1 MSNNH
6 NIDNVGRIKLNLVL
20 TRNAR
25 NNRSNKESFLINI
38 IESVIKENLPP
49 VSSNYKDLIYT
60 IEFSNNSLILKSFIL
75 GDKFKLNPTQL
86 WEEGKLVIARC
97 LPKFTNNSFS
107 HYKDMLD
114 IITTNSQ
121 SMIWLCDEIVDEQIK
136 QEVYVESDKPL
147 FTMCY
152 DNIEE
157 KVLVTNFI
165 SEQNHLLIPS
175 NNKFSLEDKIS
186 QSTSDVLD
194 IVQDEGC
201 YSISET

>member
-1 MSNNH
+1 M
-6 NIDNVGRIKLNLVL
+6 NLVL

-25 NNRSNKESFLINI
+25 NNRSNKETFLINI
-38 IESVIKENLPP
+38 IESVIKENLPS

-60 IEFSNNSLILKSFIL
+60 IEFSNNSLILKSYIL
-75 GDKFKLNPTQL
+75 GSQFKLNPTQL

-97 LPKFTNNSFS
+97 LPKFTNNNFS
-107 HYKDMLD
+107 YYKDMLD

-121 SMIWLCDEIVDEQIK
+121 SMIWLCDEIVDEKIK

-157 KVLVTNFI
+157 KVLVANFI
-165 SEQNHLLIPS
+165 SEQNHLLISS

>member
-25 NNRSNKESFLINI
+25 NNRSNKETFLINI
-38 IESVIKENLPP
+38 IESVIKENLPS

-60 IEFSNNSLILKSFIL
+60 IEFSNNSLILKSYIL
-75 GDKFKLNPTQL
+75 GSQFKLNPTQL

-97 LPKFTNNSFS
+97 LPKFTNNNFS
-107 HYKDMLD
+107 YYKDMLD

-121 SMIWLCDEIVDEQIK
+121 SMIWLCDEIVDEKIK

-157 KVLVTNFI
+157 KVLVANFI
-165 SEQNHLLIPS
+165 SEQNHLLISS